1 MSRRAAA
8 SRPAGGGRRGLAA
21 GGRALLLAWA
31 CGLTACGGG
40 GGETHELLDRL
51 WVTDVPA
58 GPREVFRGFAVADV
72 RGRQVGA
79 FYDGSVYDGR
89 QRAFKISIAGD
100 KVTFALLQE
109 ELEAEVRVRAC
120 RPSTGFHL
128 CLELVGDPL
137 VAGRYQSRKRWTLR
151 RSKGAA
157 VTRMSSIPM
166 LLDALDEGASSDPAS
181 P

>member
-1 MSRRAAA
+1 MA
-8 SRPAGGGRRGLAA
+8 
-21 GGRALLLAWA
+21 LAWT
-31 CGLTACGGG
+31 CVLTACGGG
-40 GGETHELLDRL
+40 GGEAHELLDRL

-89 QRAFKISIAGD
+89 QRAFKIAIEGD
-100 KVTFALLQE
+100 KITFALLQE
-109 ELEAEVRVRAC
+109 ELEAEVTVRAC

-151 RSKGAA
+151 RSRDAQIA
-157 VTRMSSIPM
+157 RTISVPA
-166 LLDALDEGASSDPAS
+166 LLGVLDEASSDDVAS